1 MLDTLH
7 KSKKLQ
13 QPAAVHWQG
22 SLECFKTLR
31 AKLPS
36 KQNLK
41 PEEIENSH
49 VILDYLLIY

>member
-13 QPAAVHWQG
+13 QLAAVHWQR
-22 SLECFKTLR
+22 SLECFKTLT

-41 PEEIENSH
+41 PVEIENSY
-49 VILDYLLIY
+49 VILDYLFIY